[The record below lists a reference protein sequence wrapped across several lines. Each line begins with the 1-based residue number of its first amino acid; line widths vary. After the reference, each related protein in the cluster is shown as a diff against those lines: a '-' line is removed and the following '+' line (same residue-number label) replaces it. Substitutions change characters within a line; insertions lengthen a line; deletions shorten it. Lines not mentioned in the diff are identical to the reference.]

1 MPTSSRTLA
10 VPLILPPKPASPSPN
25 PSPSVSP
32 VPGMRTP
39 PKRKDMAP
47 RIDFD
52 PLVVAK
58 KGEGWEESLRV
69 VLERWVEEAARE
81 ARESQSDAGETT
93 N

>member
-1 MPTSSRTLA
+1 
-10 VPLILPPKPASPSPN
+10 
-25 PSPSVSP
+25 
-32 VPGMRTP
+32 
-39 PKRKDMAP
+39 MAP

-69 VLERWVEEAARE
+69 VVERWVEEAARE